1 MESSIAVF
9 LLRQLACEL
18 LPTSTAHASREK
30 AHLHHIGEV
39 ELGQCRFRL
48 AGYSSRGGTLYIR
61 RGCKPLLLRALGGEA
76 RGNLGCPANCV
87 DGLS

>member
-18 LPTSTAHASREK
+18 LPTIAGRVIEDVD
-30 AHLHHIGEV
+30 LHWIGEADRRRALLLV
-39 ELGQCRFRL
+39 CPP
-48 AGYSSRGGTLYIR
+48 GGDTPFIR
-61 RGCKPLLLRALGGEA
+61 RGCKPLLLRALGGGA
-76 RGNLGCPANCV
+76 RGNLTCPANCV